1 VIALRD
7 LRAAAWWPAALTL
20 LLTTLALGGSL
31 LVPLAFSDPNG
42 VDPYVVRLSATSLV
56 MLGAAYLSRRLL
68 GGRAVLLAV
77 AAVTASFTLFSAAPQ
92 ILFDLFKTA
101 GTAQIFWASLAQAAV
116 TVGVAV
122 AAIRLLPAE
131 FRPALRLGRFG
142 WAALIVSVAG
152 VALLVL
158 AGLALP
164 ADLLGRYGIQ
174 PVAIARDMPWLG
186 PACLLQAFAQ
196 EAQFRGMLM
205 GALERVMGRG
215 WANLAQATFFG
226 LTHLAV
232 SYQGPV
238 GPFVPVTIAVG
249 LVLGWIVQR
258 TRSLWPAVIIHA
270 AGDIGITL
278 AVLPGLYGF

>member
-1 VIALRD
+1 MIAPRD

-42 VDPYVVRLSATSLV
+42 VDPYVVRLSATSLL
-56 MLGAAYLSRRLL
+56 MLAAAYASRRLV
-68 GGRAVLLAV
+68 GGRPVLLAI
-77 AAVTASFTLFSAAPQ
+77 AAVTASFTLFSAGPQ

-101 GTAQIFWASLAQAAV
+101 GTAQILWASLAQAAV
-116 TVGVAV
+116 TVGIAV
-122 AAIRLLPAE
+122 AAVRLLPAE
-131 FRPALRLGRFG
+131 LRPALRLGRFG
-142 WAALIVSVAG
+142 WPAVVVSVAG

-164 ADLLGRYGIQ
+164 AGLLGRDGIQ

-205 GALERVMGRG
+205 GGLERVMGRG
-215 WANLAQATFFG
+215 WANLAQAGFFG

-249 LVLGWIVQR
+249 LALGWIAQR

>member
-1 VIALRD
+1 M
-7 LRAAAWWPAALTL
+7 TL
-20 LLTTLALGGSL
+20 LVTTLALGGAL

-42 VDPYVVRLSATSLV
+42 VDPYVVRLSATSLI
-56 MLGAAYLSRRLL
+56 MLGAAYASRRLVS
-68 GGRAVLLAV
+68 GRPVLLAV
-77 AAVTASFTLFSAAPQ
+77 VAVTASFTLFSAAPQ
-92 ILFDLFKTA
+92 ILFDLFKSGSGSGAT
-101 GTAQIFWASLAQAAV
+101 QIFWASVAQDAV
-116 TVGVAV
+116 TVA
-122 AAIRLLPAE
+122 AAIAAVRLLPPE
-131 FRPALRLGRFG
+131 LRPALRLGRFG
-142 WAALIVSVAG
+142 WSALIVSVAG

-164 ADLLGRYGIQ
+164 AGLLGRYGIQ

-186 PACLLQAFAQ
+186 PACLMQAFAQ

-205 GALERVMGRG
+205 GGLERVMGRG

-232 SYQGPV
+232 NYQGPV

-249 LVLGWIVQR
+249 LVLGWIAQR